1 MSKRYSRI
9 VAVCFL
15 FGMFTNTVSTQTA
28 SAQTA
33 VSADEAIHNE
43 LRAVQRRLIEA
54 VNKKD
59 VDALFAEVSPNI
71 EFTAMNNDHVKGIG
85 PGRAYFSRMLTS
97 SEKFLNNMSMT
108 SEADALAELY
118 AEKQMAIATGIA
130 KTHFDIRGG
139 LAFDVPLR
147 WTATME
153 RTSGNWKLAAV
164 HFSADAG
171 DNPLLTAATAFW
183 KWMGLAFAGLGI
195 VGGFLAARLWRRQG

>member
-1 MSKRYSRI
+1 MSKGYSRI

-15 FGMFTNTVSTQTA
+15 IGMFTNTVSTETA
-28 SAQTA
+28 SAQG
-33 VSADEAIHNE
+33 SADEAIHNE

-118 AEKQMAIATGIA
+118 ACADSKEKFVKDFMAAWH
-130 KTHFDIRGG
+130 KVMNLDRFD
-139 LAFDVPLR
+139 LA
-147 WTATME
+147 
-153 RTSGNWKLAAV
+153 
-164 HFSADAG
+164 
-171 DNPLLTAATAFW
+171 
-183 KWMGLAFAGLGI
+183 
-195 VGGFLAARLWRRQG
+195 

>member
-9 VAVCFL
+9 VAVCLL
-15 FGMFTNTVSTQTA
+15 FGMFTNTVSTETA
-28 SAQTA
+28 SAQG
-33 VSADEAIHNE
+33 SADEAIHNE

-118 AEKQMAIATGIA
+118 ADKQMAIATGIA

>member
-9 VAVCFL
+9 VAVCLL
-15 FGMFTNTVSTQTA
+15 FGMFTNTVSTETA
-28 SAQTA
+28 SAQG
-33 VSADEAIHNE
+33 SADEAIHNE

-118 AEKQMAIATGIA
+118 ADKQMAIATGIA

-153 RTSGNWKLAAV
+153 RTSGSWKLAAV

-183 KWMGLAFAGLGI
+183 KWAGLAFAGLGI
-195 VGGFLAARLWRRQG
+195 VAGFLAARLWRSKG